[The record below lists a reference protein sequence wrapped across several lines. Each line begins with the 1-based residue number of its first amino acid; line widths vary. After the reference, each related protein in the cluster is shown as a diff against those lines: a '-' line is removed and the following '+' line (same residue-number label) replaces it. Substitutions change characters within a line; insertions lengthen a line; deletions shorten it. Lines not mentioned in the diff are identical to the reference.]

1 MWNAIKRFF
10 GIPTTDAEYAARRV
24 FREDHFAWGPFGVT
38 HRVVTVADE
47 PTRVVVRISF
57 FPNQSPAF
65 YRFYAVDKAT
75 MAVELIVDD
84 SAYPP
89 SNRLK

>member
-1 MWNAIKRFF
+1 MWNAVKRFF
-10 GIPTTDAEYAARRV
+10 GSPTTNAEYAARRV
-24 FREDHFAWGPFGVT
+24 FREDHFGWGPFGVAY
-38 HRVVTVADE
+38 RVATVADE
-47 PTRVVVRISF
+47 PTRVVVRIRFSA
-57 FPNQSPAF
+57 PQEPRF

-75 MAVELIVDD
+75 MAVELLVDD